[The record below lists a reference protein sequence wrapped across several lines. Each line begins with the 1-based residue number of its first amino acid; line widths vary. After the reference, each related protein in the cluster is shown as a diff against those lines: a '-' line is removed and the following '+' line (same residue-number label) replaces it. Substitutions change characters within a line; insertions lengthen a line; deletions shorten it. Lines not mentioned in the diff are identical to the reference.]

1 MGSSARARLAAP
13 SAQKPLGTPSASPPR
28 VDRRGRSA
36 ERAEARASGAG
47 ATVRVGRD
55 VANIAGGHAADE
67 GDAMS
72 RAPTCAPLRL
82 AGWKMTCARLRALRE
97 KNLRTQPVSS
107 GAMRVHTLSEKLRVD
122 DQRAQWRRR
131 GGGALTRRSPLFRV
145 RLVSGAFT
153 SAFAGACPSAAR
165 ACPPRRYPQKRET
178 RTTRPS
184 RRTNPTSRDGIPPHP
199 RPHLTPRTSTPPSRR
214 PSTRLSRIRAWAP
227 LPTQPRETR
236 ASTRPRRP
244 VPRGTLS
251 GSRSSVSTPRACAR
265 GRDATRSPP
274 NAPLDGT
281 HRTFDDDAWANLPRP
296 PTGALKTLVRKGVPP
311 DLRPRVW
318 LARRAPQ
325 PSGERRPPTITRPSS
340 PHPRTARWRIRSN
353 LISTARSPRTRG
365 WRRRKGRRRCDAC

>member
-1 MGSSARARLAAP
+1 
-13 SAQKPLGTPSASPPR
+13 
-28 VDRRGRSA
+28 
-36 ERAEARASGAG
+36 
-47 ATVRVGRD
+47 
-55 VANIAGGHAADE
+55 
-67 GDAMS
+67 
-72 RAPTCAPLRL
+72 
-82 AGWKMTCARLRALRE
+82 
-97 KNLRTQPVSS
+97 
-107 GAMRVHTLSEKLRVD
+107 MRVHTLSEKLRVD

-184 RRTNPTSRDGIPPHP
+184 RRTNPTSRDGIPPRP

-281 HRTFDDDAWANLPRP
+281 LTAPSMTTRGPTSPAPPPARSRRSCARACRP
-296 PTGALKTLVRKGVPP
+296 IFAPGCGSP
-311 DLRPRVW
+311 
-318 LARRAPQ
+318 RRAPQ
-325 PSGERRPPTITRPSS
+325 PSERRRPPTITRPSS